1 MSYRKWM
8 TLQFLSSQVP
18 LYLMLGVYFTADL
31 HKAWTYELIVVA
43 QLFLGI
49 LASFIL
55 LCKLKINNNQKG
67 TEVTLEKVKF
77 KLSSAIYPIFVPLLF
92 VTCSNGNW
100 HTGMIGSLFVQAVMY
115 VITIK
120 SSDPLYNFVLL
131 IVAKL
136 QVYEIV
142 DSDQLYY
149 CFIRSD
155 SDKVKRNC
163 LKLTR
168 NWLIISK

>member
-1 MSYRKWM
+1 MDDTSIFKFSSTTLSYAGSIFYSRSAQSM
-8 TLQFLSSQVP
+8 DLRANCCCSIVFRDF
-18 LYLMLGVYFTADL
+18 GVFY
-31 HKAWTYELIVVA
+31 I
-43 QLFLGI
+43 I
-49 LASFIL
+49 
-55 LCKLKINNNQKG
+55 CKLKINNNQKG